1 MEQTVQNNKF
11 RFTMKE
17 LRALPVCPPDSRS
30 ANLEFSDRE
39 CVGLRVLIS
48 KTNRRTFHLRDRY
61 NGRKRVIRL
70 GEFDALTVVDARAE
84 ANRCKNMLS
93 KGVDPLCERDK
104 LSKSMSF
111 REYAEQVYLPWAKE
125 HKKSWKYDEKKLEG
139 DMYASFGKLPFA
151 SVSPRDIQSYIMGIK
166 GRSSGANANRHWSV
180 LSKMY
185 SLAITLDL
193 AETNPCRGIKKFAE
207 NPAKEFFLSGPEI
220 KKFLEALDFWG
231 DSVSAWFLKWLL
243 FTGLRMGESSKARFE
258 DIDMESKTLLIHSEM
273 AKNGRTRR
281 VALNSLAMDVVLKM
295 ESLRLPGNPF
305 LFAGAKK
312 GQHIVSPKRVFE
324 KAKKQA
330 GIASCRIHDLRHSFC
345 SLSAQAGIPL
355 YHIQQHV
362 GHSSSKMTA
371 RYAHLG
377 QQDMAKAG
385 EGVAKAI
392 TEAIE

>member
-1 MEQTVQNNKF
+1 MGQNKF

-17 LRALPVCPPDSRS
+17 LRALPICPSDSRS
-30 ANLEFSDRE
+30 ANLEFSDME
-39 CVGLRVLIS
+39 CVGLRFLIS
-48 KTNRRTFHLRDRY
+48 KTNRRTFHLRYRY

-70 GEFDALTVVDARAE
+70 GELDALTVVEARAE
-84 ANRCKNMLS
+84 ANRCKNLLS
-93 KGVDPLCERDK
+93 KGLDPLAERDK

-111 REYAEQVYLPWAKE
+111 QEYAEQVYLPWAKE
-125 HKKSWKYDEKKLEG
+125 HKKSWKFDQRKLEV
-139 DMYASFGKLPFA
+139 DMYPCFAKLPLVA
-151 SVSPRDIQSYIMGIK
+151 VSTRDIQSYIMRIK

-185 SLAITLDL
+185 SLAITLEL
-193 AETNPCRGIKKFAE
+193 AESNPCRGIKKFRE
-207 NPAKEFFLSGPEI
+207 NPAKEFFLSAPQI

-243 FTGLRMGESSKARFE
+243 FTGLRMGESSKVRFE
-258 DIDMESKTLLIHSEM
+258 DIDMDSQTLLIRSEM

-281 VALNSLAMDVVLKM
+281 VALSSIAMDVVRKM

-330 GIASCRIHDLRHSFC
+330 GIDSCRIHDLRHSFC
-345 SLSAQAGIPL
+345 SLSAQAGIPM

-377 QQDMAKAG
+377 QRDMAKAG

-392 TEAIE
+392 AEAIE